1 MGRSSSSSRRPSLYC
16 LINGPCFTGL
26 TRPTLST
33 LHVSLNLPPTPP
45 PPPPKILLEINSS
58 PRGGIRNSPKTPASP
73 AKISLQNLRALL
85 PNRHKFYSE
94 EGGERGRESGRE
106 AAEPPTRA
114 REGEGE
120 EEEEQW
126 RGREGR
132 GCSRRR
138 RRRRRP
144 PPTRTRTARRRPS
157 PAPPAPGS
165 RFSLSL
171 PRRASR
177 DGSSFSWL
185 FSAAVAEIWMVL
197 GGFLAAFW

>member
-33 LHVSLNLPPTPP
+33 LHVSLNLPPTQP

-94 EGGERGRESGRE
+94 EGGERGRERADARQPNHQRE
-106 AAEPPTRA
+106 
-114 REGEGE
+114 RERERERRRRSNGGE
-120 EEEEQW
+120 
-126 RGREGR
+126 GREGAAR
-132 GCSRRR
+132 GEDDGGEGRRRQGQGPQEGARLPLLPRRDPGSLSPFPDAPLATVHLFLGCSRLRLR
-138 RRRRRP
+138 K
-144 PPTRTRTARRRPS
+144 S
-157 PAPPAPGS
+157 GW
-165 RFSLSL
+165 F
-171 PRRASR
+171 
-177 DGSSFSWL
+177 
-185 FSAAVAEIWMVL
+185 
-197 GGFLAAFW
+197 